1 MPSPVNRAYITVTG
15 LTSTSL
21 SSAFSFSI
29 QSVLTP
35 PTVESSDTVVISS
48 QQSDGSKIDTCTTVV
63 SNLSPILFQTAA
75 FESLTNTT
83 VQSTFNGRVAL
94 SIAKPFAYYD
104 TVVFTLPS
112 NFINA
117 VVSSTSF
124 SSFSQTKDTSS
135 SSITLSNFP
144 STSSRSTSSQLNFTL
159 QSITNPVSVNPVVVI
174 VSFYRLGSLYQ
185 QSNVSY
191 SAVAGAAQ
199 SFKIIPSSNFV
210 YAKGPAQM
218 EINSSFMIP
227 SGSRIKVSYPANLI
241 VSDSN
246 SVAMSSAFLNGISV
260 SSSTYRVTSNTIYFE
275 NVFQSNFTS
284 GLILID
290 FSQFSNPLTVQP
302 TTYLLTVETADGHTI
317 LTGSLSITAT
327 LKTLISNSLS
337 SSSYK
342 VLDTSVLTI
351 TAELNYAATAIS
363 VILPSEIT
371 IKTGF

>member
-1 MPSPVNRAYITVTG
+1 MQ
-15 LTSTSL
+15 
-21 SSAFSFSI
+21 SS
-29 QSVLTP
+29 
-35 PTVESSDTVVISS
+35 
-48 QQSDGSKIDTCTTVV
+48 
-63 SNLSPILFQTAA
+63 
-75 FESLTNTT
+75 
-83 VQSTFNGRVAL
+83 FNGRVSL
-94 SIAKPFAYYD
+94 SIAKPFAFYD

-112 NFINA
+112 NFLNA

-124 SSFSQTKDTSS
+124 SSFSQTRDASS

-159 QSITNPVSVNPVVVI
+159 QSITNPVSVNPVNVVI
-174 VSFYRLGSLYQ
+174 SFYRLGSLYQ
-185 QSNVSY
+185 QSTVSY
-191 SAVAGAAQ
+191 SAIAGSAQ
-199 SFKIIPSSNFV
+199 SFKILPSSNFV

-218 EINSSFMIP
+218 EINSSLMIP
-227 SGSRIKVSYPANLI
+227 SGSKIKVSYPANLI

-246 SVAMSSAFLNGISV
+246 SIAVSSAFLNGISV

-284 GLILID
+284 GLIVID

-302 TTYLLTVETADGHTI
+302 TTYLLTVETADGYTI

-342 VLDTSVLTI
+342 VLDTGVLTI

-363 VILPSEIT
+363 IILPPEII